1 MTFSVSLHRILIRD
15 LVWLPC
21 LFGLFFFFLKIFSFF
36 FGSATLQQSLLIPA
50 ILFQSLISKG
60 LISYLFLLIL
70 LNFFFL
76 KKINFNPPYLFIL
89 KNLNNSLR
97 KEGKNNCLIMTQG
110 KGISV
115 CSFFA
120 SSQSHLQ
127 NSLSSIQQKFRY
139 NSSTALLLGPPQS
152 YYFFVFFFIIF

>member
-1 MTFSVSLHRILIRD
+1 LVALFVWFVFFKKIFIFLVAQLFNNLSSDPCNSLPKFDFKRFDFLSF
-15 LVWLPC
+15 P
-21 LFGLFFFFLKIFSFF
+21 FNSFQFLFF
-36 FGSATLQQSLLIPA
+36 
-50 ILFQSLISKG
+50 
-60 LISYLFLLIL
+60 
-70 LNFFFL
+70 